1 MSNKIVLVVI
11 VLMVFGAG
19 AFSVDVPHPLQA
31 KLMLKIISFDRN
43 FTRFGNPV
51 KIGVSSDL
59 FLEVLKTTG
68 LSIKGKSYMAEKING
83 VDDIANYKVI
93 YVGKEWASQYIE
105 ASEKAADN
113 KCLVFCETEAGV
125 LNGGGSVSF
134 KVVERSPKI
143 VVNIA
148 NAKKQGTDF
157 PAVFLKSTIV
167 VGGLK

>member
-1 MSNKIVLVVI
+1 MRNKIGLIVIVLVA
-11 VLMVFGAG
+11 FSAA

-43 FTRFGNPV
+43 FTRFGDPV
-51 KIGVSSDL
+51 KIGVSSDA
-59 FLEVLKTTG
+59 FLTELKNTNM
-68 LSIKGKSYMAEKING
+68 SIKGIKFEAEKINN

-93 YVGKEWASQYIE
+93 YIGKDWAKQYIA
-105 ASEKAADN
+105 ASEKAATN
-113 KCLVFCETEAGV
+113 QCLVFCETEEGV

-134 KVVERSPKI
+134 KVVDTSPRI

-148 NAKKQGTDF
+148 NAKKQGSDF
-157 PAVFLKSTIV
+157 PAIFLKSTIV